1 MAEIDDGL
9 YDDLMEWVSEN
20 EVALLTEFEND
31 ERLDRIL
38 ATFGTILKLPDEKM
52 KRRR

>member
-20 EVALLTEFEND
+20 EVVLLTEFEND

-38 ATFGTILKLPDEKM
+38 ATFGTILKLPEEK
-52 KRRR
+52 KRRK

>member
-9 YDDLMEWVSEN
+9 YDDLMEWIGEN

-38 ATFGTILKLPDEKM
+38 SKFGTILKLPDEKM
-52 KRRR
+52 GRK